1 MPQFQKYFILFIL
14 ATIPYFLTIFHDV
27 IDIDSSQYAEI
38 VREMIESNNFFQL
51 KDNGKNY
58 LDKPVLTFWTIAI
71 FYKLFGISNF
81 AYRLPAILITLLSF
95 YSIYRITVLISS
107 SKERGILASLA
118 YAVAPGVFA
127 MLVDPKIDVYLVAYL
142 TFAFHAYYLGVKK
155 NPNWFYLM
163 YLFVSMGF
171 ITKGPISMVIP
182 ALAIGG
188 DILLRRDWKLL
199 GRMKVISGIFI
210 VASLP
215 AFWSYL
221 LYKDFAS
228 HGPVFFLWIQSFGRF
243 YRQMYNQKFDP
254 LYFVTNYSWAFAAFI
269 LPIFYTCYL
278 FLKNVKKN
286 PSKEN
291 IFRRILLSIEENK
304 TKESYYVIPIWL
316 FVFLFLISFSRYQLP
331 QYIYWA
337 LPAGAIYISK
347 FLEDYLTAD
356 VKQTYFS
363 KKAASILLIIIPAI
377 LLIAIALVPF
387 LVMDVNYIYLLA
399 TLYFALA
406 VIYFYKKIPLPL
418 SLATLTPI
426 FFFSIMALFIYP
438 ELTSY
443 QPSHKLGTLVRQ
455 MEPDKKEIFTY
466 RMSFSKRS
474 YGFYAARF
482 TKPLFDRDKFF
493 KVLDNDSERLVIV
506 SRDDLQQFENFLQK
520 DYFIEEIVEY
530 PSYKVATPKNDFFL
544 KTKRATLTKNIL
556 LVKVKYIRGS

>member
-1 MPQFQKYFILFIL
+1 MLSTKYLIFFLITI
-14 ATIPYFLTIFHDV
+14 IPYLLTLSHDV

-58 LDKPVLTFWTIAI
+58 LDKPILTFWTIAI
-71 FYKLFGISNF
+71 SYKLFGISNF
-81 AYRLPAILITLLSF
+81 AYRFPALLITLLSF
-95 YSIYRITVLISS
+95 YSIFRITTLISE

-118 YAVAPGVFA
+118 YSVAPGVFA

-155 NPNWFYLM
+155 NANWFYLM

-199 GRMKVISGIFI
+199 GRMKVFAGIFI
-210 VASLP
+210 VSSLP

-254 LYFVTNYSWAFAAFI
+254 LYFITNYSWAFAAFI
-269 LPIFYTCYL
+269 LPIFYTCIL
-278 FLKNVKKN
+278 FIKNIRKN

-291 IFRRILLSIEENK
+291 FFRRILNSIEENK
-304 TKESYYVIPIWL
+304 EKESYYVIPIWL

-347 FLEDYLTAD
+347 FLEEYLD
-356 VKQTYFS
+356 KKEGLKYFNE
-363 KKAASILLIIIPAI
+363 KVVSILLIIIPI
-377 LLIAIALVPF
+377 LLLALI
-387 LVMDVNYIYLLA
+387 LVIPVLVVDVNYLYAVVTVCYLLA
-399 TLYFALA
+399 VL
-406 VIYFYKKIPLPL
+406 YFYKKIPLPL
-418 SLATLTPI
+418 SISILTPV
-426 FFFSIMALFIYP
+426 FFFSIIALYIYP
-438 ELTSY
+438 ELTSF
-443 QPSHKLGTLVRQ
+443 QPSHRFGNLIRQ

-474 YGFYAARF
+474 YGFYAARL
-482 TKPLFDRDKFF
+482 TKPIFDREKFL
-493 KVLDNDSERLVIV
+493 KVLENESERLVIV
-506 SRDDLQQFENFLQK
+506 SRDDLPQFEKFLQS
-520 DYFIEEIVEY
+520 DYLIEEIIEY

-544 KTKRATLTKNIL
+544 KTKRSGLTKNIL
-556 LVKVKYIRGS
+556 LIKVKYIRGS

>member
-1 MPQFQKYFILFIL
+1 MNFTKYLLLLAL

-38 VREMIESNNFFQL
+38 VREMVESNTFFQL

-71 FYKLFGISNF
+71 SYKLFGISNF
-81 AYRLPAILITLLSF
+81 SYRLPSILITLLSF
-95 YSIYRITVLISS
+95 YSIFRITTLISS
-107 SKERGILASLA
+107 SKERGILASIA

-127 MLVDPKIDVYLVAYL
+127 MVIDPKIDVYLVAYL
-142 TFAFHAYYLGVKK
+142 TFAFHAYFLGIKK

-199 GRMKVISGIFI
+199 GRMKVIPGILI

-221 LYKDFAS
+221 LYQEFAS

-269 LPIFYTCYL
+269 LPIFYSCYL
-278 FLKNVKKN
+278 FFKDVRKN
-286 PSKEN
+286 PSREN
-291 IFRRILLSIEENK
+291 FFRRIQNSIDENK
-304 TKESYYVIPIWL
+304 SIESYYVIPIWL

-347 FLEDYLTAD
+347 FLEEYL
-356 VKQTYFS
+356 VSNQESNYLN
-363 KKAASILLIIIPAI
+363 KKVFNILLIIVPVV
-377 LLIAIALVPF
+377 LLIAIGLIPF
-387 LVMDVNYIYLLA
+387 LVVDVNYIYLLV
-399 TLYFALA
+399 TLCFALA
-406 VIYFYKKIPLPL
+406 VFFFYKEVPISF
-418 SLATLTPI
+418 SLAALVPI

-443 QPSHKLGTLVRQ
+443 QPSHKFGTLIRQ
-455 MEPDKKEIFTY
+455 IEPDKKEIFTY

-482 TKPLFDRDKFF
+482 TKPIFDREKFR
-493 KVLDNDSERLVIV
+493 KVLENDAERLVIV
-506 SRDDLQQFENFLQK
+506 SREDLPQFENFLKQ
-520 DYFIEEIVEY
+520 DYLLEEIVEY

-544 KTKRATLTKNIL
+544 KNKRATLTKNIL
-556 LVKVKYIRGS
+556 LLKVKYIRGS